1 MNSFMMMS
9 THKVLPV
16 EWAKRD
22 ILPLLYVPRRPV
34 VHEYHAKHV
43 ALGRIDVNGLA
54 ECIAWANE
62 TGLYVDRNGGRGAEL
77 LEMTEAELIWGAVM
91 NIR

>member
-1 MNSFMMMS
+1 MDNVTMMMS
-9 THKVLPV
+9 THKVLPI

-34 VHEYHAKHV
+34 VHEHHAKHV

-54 ECIAWANE
+54 EGIAWTNE
-62 TGLYVDRNGGRGAEL
+62 TGLCIDRNGRGAEL
-77 LEMTEAELIWGAVM
+77 LEMTRG
-91 NIR
+91 RTD